1 MADVGAAGPMA
12 IVERL
17 LEATNRHDLD
27 AIGACFELDF
37 ENLTPLHPARSFRGR
52 VQVMKNWG
60 QILRGVPDISTQ
72 IVGRAVEGD
81 QVWTEW
87 EMTGTRLDGD
97 RQLLRGV
104 MIFAVRAGLI
114 SSVRF
119 YLEPVDDSSQAIDE
133 AVAQVAG
140 R

>member
-1 MADVGAAGPMA
+1 MANLRATAPMA

-27 AIGACFELDF
+27 AIGACFRLDF
-37 ENLTPLHPARSFRGR
+37 ENLSPLHPARSFRGR
-52 VQVMKNWG
+52 EQVVKNWA
-60 QILRGVPDISTQ
+60 QILRGVPDIRAQ

-87 EMTGTRLDGD
+87 EMTGTRRDGY

-114 SSVRF
+114 DSVRF